1 MSRLRDLEKLDLH
14 TFDTLDFHNRYIL
27 ARNERIA
34 LRMVMEE
41 MLTRM
46 KRFDD
51 IEERAMLDRAFYWG
65 QE

>member
-1 MSRLRDLEKLDLH
+1 
-14 TFDTLDFHNRYIL
+14 
-27 ARNERIA
+27 
-34 LRMVMEE
+34 MEE